1 LLHQLN
7 IAEKTQTE
15 IKNIKEQK
23 RRRAGALQAFVTQRF
38 FIYVKY
44 FWQGLVGGAIYAP
57 RFPRGAFFISML
69 AAQKKKPPEKGSFLR

>member
-1 LLHQLN
+1 VLYTIVLLHQLN

-44 FWQGLVGGAIYAP
+44 FWQGLVGEAI
-57 RFPRGAFFISML
+57 ISN
-69 AAQKKKPPEKGSFLR
+69 